1 MWYFHI
7 WNITT
12 IDHDFVKNVKFALKK
27 FRLKV
32 QHLKWFYNIFH
43 GITAYLTKK
52 YFNSIFILPW
62 IFFRIYFCLKFREI
76 KYLFFNFLKMFGCLA
91 MVYAIQFVKHFTLC
105 VTAIFWLSNRLE
117 NISDSLVLLGGA
129 GLSRPGRC

>member
-1 MWYFHI
+1 MELLPI
-7 WNITT
+7 WQKNISIVFSFYHGFFSEFT
-12 IDHDFVKNVKFALKK
+12 FVWNFEKL
-27 FRLKV
+27 
-32 QHLKWFYNIFH
+32 NIF
-43 GITAYLTKK
+43 
-52 YFNSIFILPW
+52 
-62 IFFRIYFCLKFREI
+62 
-76 KYLFFNFLKMFGCLA
+76 FFNFLKMFGCLA